1 MADSFK
7 FWESYYGA
15 LKIVPTA
22 EQRSRLIMALCA
34 CVFDGVEPDLSD
46 DQMLD
51 ALYQIMYQQATTSKE
66 IAERAR
72 SNGKRGGR
80 PANYKKKTSGLTQT
94 KTHAKTSGL
103 TQTKT
108 QTKTQ
113 TEKRSVAYS
122 SVASPHKG
130 GTQASGA
137 SLSAPEKGASA
148 RAENTETTN
157 TDDGYQM
164 APGEFAEMMAEVEA
178 SVDAWEAA
186 GRPEDFPVGGE
197 A

>member
-80 PANYKKKTSGLTQT
+80 PANYKK
-94 KTHAKTSGL
+94 KTSGL

>member
-1 MADSFK
+1 
-7 FWESYYGA
+7 
-15 LKIVPTA
+15 
-22 EQRSRLIMALCA
+22 MALCA